1 MIETKIIENVGVI
14 YLAKPNLI
22 NALDIDMVRDIKSTL
37 ESWESDDNVRAVLL
51 DSTSDRGF
59 CSGGDLKS
67 LYDDLIN
74 NEDLAKKEKFFVEEF
89 DLDKYLS
96 AYKKPLVS
104 HWYGITMG
112 GGIGLTINSDF
123 IIVDETVNWAMPE
136 TRLGFVP
143 DVGVCHYISKLP
155 QAVGQYVGILGK
167 SLGASDVIEYGLADF
182 YINSNDYDKAIKNL
196 FNLSRDYYGDE
207 LIEKFRESIKDNEN
221 TKDSSKIKKDL
232 DAINKYFNENSIE
245 DIYEN
250 LNKDLE
256 VQFAKDC
263 LKEFAERYPLMLKV
277 QYEKYFVCKNLN
289 YQDTIDLDLKILRH
303 SVISGS
309 MKEGIKA
316 VIIDKNHKANWPED
330 SFAKVD
336 EEIIK
341 NLLSIDK
348 THKENINL

>member
-1 MIETKIIENVGVI
+1 MIDTKIIENVGVI
-14 YLAKPNLI
+14 YLAKPDLI
-22 NALDIDMVRDIKSTL
+22 NALDIDMVRDIKNTL
-37 ESWESDDNVRAVLL
+37 VSWESDDNIKLVLI

-74 NEDLAKKEKFFVEEF
+74 NEDIAKRERFFVEEF
-89 DLDKYLS
+89 NLDKYVME
-96 AYKKPLVS
+96 YKKPIVS

-155 QAVGQYVGILGK
+155 QDIGQYVGLLGK
-167 SLGASDVIEYGLADF
+167 SLGASDVIEFGLADF

-196 FNLSRDYYGDE
+196 FNLSRDYSGDE
-207 LIEKFRESIKDNEN
+207 LIEKFRESIIKYEN
-221 TKDSSKIKKDL
+221 TEDSSKIKKDL
-232 DAINKYFNENSIE
+232 DNINYYFNENSIE
-245 DIYEN
+245 KIYEK
-250 LNKDLE
+250 LNNSDE
-256 VQFAKDC
+256 EFSKDC
-263 LKEFAERYPLMLKV
+263 LEEFDERYPFMLKV
-277 QYEKYFVCKNLN
+277 QFEKYFVCKDLN

-303 SVISGS
+303 SVKSGS
-309 MKEGIKA
+309 MEEGIRA

-330 SFAKVD
+330 SLEKVD
-336 EEIIK
+336 EEAIK
-341 NLLSIDK
+341 ALLSIDK
-348 THKENINL
+348 THEEKISL

>member
-1 MIETKIIENVGVI
+1 MIDTKIIENVGVI
-14 YLAKPNLI
+14 YLAKPDLI
-22 NALDIDMVRDIKSTL
+22 NALDIDMVRDIKNTL
-37 ESWESDDNVRAVLL
+37 VSWESDDNIKLVLI

-74 NEDLAKKEKFFVEEF
+74 NEDIAKRERFFVEEF
-89 DLDKYLS
+89 NLDKYVME
-96 AYKKPLVS
+96 YKKPIVS

-155 QAVGQYVGILGK
+155 QDIGQYVGLLGK
-167 SLGASDVIEYGLADF
+167 SLGASDVIEFGLADF

-196 FNLSRDYYGDE
+196 FNLSRDYSGDE
-207 LIEKFRESIKDNEN
+207 LIEKFRESIIKYEN
-221 TKDSSKIKKDL
+221 TEDSSKIKKDL
-232 DAINKYFNENSIE
+232 DNINYYFNENSIE
-245 DIYEN
+245 KIYEK
-250 LNKDLE
+250 LNNSDE
-256 VQFAKDC
+256 EFAKDC
-263 LKEFAERYPLMLKV
+263 LEEFDERYPFMLKV
-277 QYEKYFVCKNLN
+277 QFEKYFVCKDLN

-303 SVISGS
+303 SVKSGS

-316 VIIDKNHKANWPED
+316 AIIDKNHKADWPED
-330 SFAKVD
+330 SLEKVD
-336 EEIIK
+336 EKTIK
-341 NLLSIDK
+341 ALLSIDK
-348 THKENINL
+348 THEEKISL